1 MKKTYFLLLPL
12 VCSAPLLP
20 SCGILTKQPDTA
32 MHVEPLLR
40 IQNSDRSARGFYQ
53 LGRYLQ
59 GQNRLPQAEEAY
71 RKALAQQADYID
83 AQNALGALYS
93 TQGKFDEAI
102 AQFSTI
108 LEKNPRL
115 ARIHNNLGYT
125 FYLQGNYADAV
136 AAFDKAIALEP
147 NNPRALNNLALAHQK
162 LGDSEKSQL
171 AQVGASVLSLLKA
184 TAEVMHVNT
193 TASSG
198 ESTPLPALTSGE
210 GVHLKSPAQTA
221 SVALDNGQITSSTS
235 DVSTTH
241 NAVAPTAKMPAMTA
255 NSGDQPLETF
265 ISEPPQL
272 QSIAAV
278 TNDLISV
285 HSLPIPLP
293 PRADEIQKNKAFNFE
308 ISNGNGVADLAKKV
322 ADTLVRSGFPSPHI
336 SNLKPY
342 QQTRTVIRYRDG
354 FYSDAAH
361 IVQKMTTAPA
371 LILDTQMR
379 KNTDVQLIL
388 GKDAITQIALLGSDS
403 RKIGLNKRRPAIRVS
418 WPNKDAE
425 ILSASIPQGL

>member
-40 IQNSDRSARGFYQ
+40 IHNSDRGARGFYQ

-83 AQNALGALYS
+83 AQNALGAIYS

-102 AQFSTI
+102 AQFSAI

-115 ARIHNNLGYT
+115 ARIHNNLGFT

-136 AAFDKAIALEP
+136 TAFDKAIALEP
-147 NNPRALNNLALAHQK
+147 NNPRTLNNLALAHQK
-162 LGDSEKSQL
+162 LGNPEKTQF
-171 AQVGASVLSLLKA
+171 AQVEASVLSLLKA
-184 TAEVMHVNT
+184 TAEIMHVNT
-193 TASSG
+193 ITNID
-198 ESTPLPALTSGE
+198 ESTPLPTLTSGE
-210 GVHLKSPAQTA
+210 GLHLKSPAQA
-221 SVALDNGQITSSTS
+221 SSVALDNGQMTGTPQ
-235 DVSTTH
+235 
-241 NAVAPTAKMPAMTA
+241 NAVALTEKIPAMTA
-255 NSGDQPLETF
+255 SSGDQALETF
-265 ISEPPQL
+265 TSEVPQL

-285 HSLPIPLP
+285 HSLPA
-293 PRADEIQKNKAFNFE
+293 RADQVQKNKAFNFE
-308 ISNGNGVADLAKKV
+308 ISNGNGIADLAKKV
-322 ADTLVRSGFPSPHI
+322 ADTLVRNGFPSAHI
-336 SNLKPY
+336 SNLKPF
-342 QQTRTVIRYRDG
+342 QQARTVIRYRDG

-361 IVQKMTTAPA
+361 IVQRLSTAPV

-388 GKDAITQIALLGSDS
+388 GKDAITHIALLGSDS
-403 RKIGLNKRRPAIRVS
+403 RKIVLNKHRPTIRAS
-418 WPNKDAE
+418 WPTKDSDV
-425 ILSASIPQGL
+425 LSASIPQGL